1 MLRAVQRRGS
11 NAVSDVIRMTI
22 PAVLSYVRLPRVAIA
37 GLATRSG
44 FSYDEVEDLRLAVGE
59 VCQVLLDGADRNG
72 TLTIEFTVERARI
85 RVAVTS
91 DGPAG
96 RHDGVG
102 ERLAGQILQATVGSV
117 EVSEEGRRI
126 TFEKQASDID

>member
-1 MLRAVQRRGS
+1 MSG
-11 NAVSDVIRMTI
+11 DVIRLTI
-22 PAVLSYVRLPRVAIA
+22 PAVLAFVRLPRVAIA

-59 VCQVLLDGADRNG
+59 VCQVLLDGADREG
-72 TLTIEFTVERARI
+72 TLTIVFTVERGRI
-85 RVAVTS
+85 GVEVTS

-96 RHDGVG
+96 RNDGST
-102 ERLAGQILQATVGSV
+102 ERLAEQILQATVGRF

-126 TFEKQASDID
+126 AFEKSAADELFDPD

>member
-1 MLRAVQRRGS
+1 MPGAH
-11 NAVSDVIRMTI
+11 VSGDVIRLTI
-22 PAVLSYVRLPRVAIA
+22 PAVLAFVRLPRVAIA

-59 VCQVLLDGADRNG
+59 VCQVLLDGADRDG
-72 TLTIEFTVERARI
+72 TLSIAFTVERGRI
-85 RVAVTS
+85 GVEVTS

-96 RHDGVG
+96 RNDGAG
-102 ERLAGQILQATVGSV
+102 ERIAEQILDATVGSV

-126 TFEKQASDID
+126 SFDKTAADADY

>member
-1 MLRAVQRRGS
+1 MSA
-11 NAVSDVIRMTI
+11 DVIRMTI
-22 PAVLSYVRLPRVAIA
+22 PAVLAFVRLPRVAIA

-59 VCQVLLDGADRNG
+59 VCQVLLDGADRDGN
-72 TLTIEFTVERARI
+72 LSIAFTVERGHI
-85 RVAVTS
+85 RVEVSA

-102 ERLAGQILQATVGSV
+102 ERIAGQILQATVGSV
-117 EVSEEGRRI
+117 EVADEGRRI
-126 TFEKQASDID
+126 SFDKTAADSDY

>member
-1 MLRAVQRRGS
+1 M
-11 NAVSDVIRMTI
+11 SDVIRMTI
-22 PAVLSYVRLPRVAIA
+22 PAVLAYVRLPRVAIA

-44 FSYDEVEDLRLAVGE
+44 FSYDEVEDLRLAIGE
-59 VCQVLLDGADRNG
+59 ACQVLLDGADRSG
-72 TLTIEFTVERARI
+72 TLTIAFTVERGRLG
-85 RVAVTS
+85 VEVTS

-96 RHDGVG
+96 RNDGAG

-126 TFEKQASDID
+126 RFDKVAQEDD